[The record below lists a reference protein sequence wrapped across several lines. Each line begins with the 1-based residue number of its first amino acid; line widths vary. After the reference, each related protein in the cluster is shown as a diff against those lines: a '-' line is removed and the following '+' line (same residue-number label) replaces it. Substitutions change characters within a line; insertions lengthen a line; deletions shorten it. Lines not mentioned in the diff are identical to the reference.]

1 MRLLDEKHRL
11 FGLVNPIDALVVIVL
26 IAAALVA
33 YGLLSD
39 EPEPEVETQTITYS
53 LWCRKIPGDATGLVS
68 AGDTVSKLGSSTIGT
83 VVGVATQPSLL
94 EQMDEGETVV
104 RESELLTDLILTVE
118 TEAQETELGYLVN
131 GVLLRNNT
139 VMAINTKTFE
149 FSNGQILDLE
159 AVVD

>member
-39 EPEPEVETQTITYS
+39 EPEPEVETQTIVYS
-53 LWCRKIPGDATGLVS
+53 LWCRKMPGSVEGLVS
-68 AGDTVSKLGSSTIGT
+68 VGDTVSKLGSSTIGT
-83 VVGVATQPSLL
+83 VVGVTTQPSVL

-104 RESELLTDLILTVE
+104 RESKLLTDMVITVE
-118 TEAQETELGYLVN
+118 AEAQETDLGYLVN
-131 GVLLRNNT
+131 GILLRNNT
-139 VMAINTKTFE
+139 VLAVNTKTFE
-149 FSNGQILDLE
+149 YSNGQILDLE

>member
-1 MRLLDEKHRL
+1 VRLLDEKHRL

-39 EPEPEVETQTITYS
+39 EPEPEVETQTIVYS
-53 LWCRKIPGDATGLVS
+53 LWCRKMPGSVEGLVS
-68 AGDTVSKLGSSTIGT
+68 VGDTVSKLGSSTIGT
-83 VVGVATQPSLL
+83 VVGVTTQPSVL

-104 RESELLTDLILTVE
+104 RESKLLTDMVITVE
-118 TEAQETELGYLVN
+118 AEAQETDLGYLVN
-131 GVLLRNNT
+131 GILLRNNT
-139 VMAINTKTFE
+139 VLAVNTKTFE
-149 FSNGQILDLE
+149 YSNGQILDLE